1 MWLGPEGRLS
11 PRGPGARPRPTDRT
25 GPLVHGP
32 EGEGS
37 ERGCLVAV
45 PNLFRRWGLFLLG
58 GHGGVP
64 LLVVLEHAGVGLLP
78 GEPALGQSPER

>member
-1 MWLGPEGRLS
+1 MAG
-11 PRGPGARPRPTDRT
+11 PRGEIVSSGPRRLRHTAR

-58 GHGGVP
+58 GHRGVP